1 MRLFIA
7 IRFSPAVGRRLCEA
21 MESLGRQALSAGLT
35 RPENLHLT
43 LAFIGE
49 ADDIG
54 PICRVM
60 DASAPPGPIRIT
72 VGGAGR
78 FGDLWWA
85 GLQDCPALTS
95 LALRLQEG
103 LREAGYAIEKR
114 PFRPHITL
122 ARRVAANR
130 PIRLQIPFTDMTV
143 AHMSLMESR
152 RLKGTLRYTEIYRCP
167 LLPKGQGTAMKG

>member
-60 DASAPPGPIRIT
+60 DASAPPAPSASRWAARDGSAT
-72 VGGAGR
+72 SGGRACR
-78 FGDLWWA
+78 
-85 GLQDCPALTS
+85 T
-95 LALRLQEG
+95 
-103 LREAGYAIEKR
+103 
-114 PFRPHITL
+114 
-122 ARRVAANR
+122 ARR
-130 PIRLQIPFTDMTV
+130 
-143 AHMSLMESR
+143 
-152 RLKGTLRYTEIYRCP
+152 
-167 LLPKGQGTAMKG
+167 